1 MKKSRILSW
10 FALAAATVFSASATA
25 QEEVYFEEKF
35 SGGKINE
42 DVWNVAGST
51 QIESADGPIYT
62 VQFQDGSSW
71 GGWVYDPKGQMLVD
85 QNRQPV
91 ATTKLDGTY
100 TFLSKPVTLKDNCQN
115 ILVFNYRY
123 YAYSYT
129 QKKSFGVMVKEEGQ
143 EWDTIFRHWNMG
155 DELSISEDGRLFVNL
170 PDNYRG
176 KTVEIGFFLEN
187 KDAITFYL
195 FFTDIQFAAWEV
207 NLETEFFAIP
217 RPIYADNNK
226 IGVKFANIGTVDI
239 TSITVSTEINGEKK
253 QTEIPLE
260 NKLYLTD
267 VLFAD
272 LELDTEGFEIGKE
285 YTISVKIDSINGSV
299 PAEIASQTWNFIYSD
314 PADLPTQLP
323 IIEVF
328 TANWC
333 GPCKTMNTYLNPT
346 LEELR
351 KENKINMVK
360 FQQPTDKYAITEG
373 TDRFIYYIDQ
383 QLSSGGIPSP
393 IVNAESNLLYW
404 SASSYQGLMNS
415 LKKYCEEEVKTRTLN
430 TLAIKDVN
438 LDRENGKLKFSVEVT
453 SPVSDLSASL
463 VTVVTE
469 GTTTKNRGGNGE
481 KEFHWVAMAMP
492 GGAFGEAFDM
502 KIGENRVF
510 TYEVDLSATNM
521 EEYEDMEIVAFI
533 QNTDTR
539 QIFQSAYFDYMEE
552 DPSSVEELDGMDNVS
567 VYPNPAGEKAI
578 INGLENA
585 DIQIFDITGRM
596 IASYK
601 GINGELEIDGSQYK
615 SATYMVR
622 IAQNGKVATRKITF
636 VK

>member
-51 QIESADGPIYT
+51 QIESADGPIYI
-62 VQFQDGSSW
+62 VQFNDGSLM
-71 GGWVYDPKGQMLVD
+71 GGWVYDPKGEMLVD

-100 TFLSKPVTLKDNCQN
+100 TFISQPVTLKADVQN
-115 ILVFNYRY
+115 ILAFDYW
-123 YAYSYT
+123 YSAANYT
-129 QKKSFGVMVKEEGQ
+129 QKKSFGIMIKEDGQ
-143 EWDTIFRHWNMG
+143 EWDTIFRHWSMG
-155 DELSISEDGRLFVNL
+155 DNLPASEEGRLFVNL
-170 PDNYRG
+170 PESYAA

-187 KDAITFYL
+187 KDAITFAL
-195 FFTDIQFAAWEV
+195 FFTDIQFAAWEAKTS
-207 NLETEFFAIP
+207 LAASIIAE
-217 RPIYADNNK
+217 PISSENNT
-226 IGVKFANIGTVDI
+226 IDLQLTNDGTVDI
-239 TSITVSTEINGEKK
+239 TSAAVTASLNGKTK
-253 QTEIPLE
+253 ATEIPME
-260 NKLYLTD
+260 ESLTMTES
-267 VLFAD
+267 LIYP
-272 LELDTEGFEIGKE
+272 LELDIEGLEVGKE
-285 YTISVKIDSINGSV
+285 YTLNVWVSSINGT
-299 PAEIASQTWNFIYSD
+299 EQTEADTSKWNFIYSD
-314 PADLPTQLP
+314 PASLTNVLPV
-323 IIEVF
+323 IEVF

-333 GPCKTMNTYLNPT
+333 PPCRKMNPFLNPT
-346 LEELR
+346 LEKLR

-360 FQQPTDKYAITEG
+360 FQQPSDKYAIAEG
-373 TDRFIYYIDQ
+373 NTRYGFYAD
-383 QLSSGGIPSP
+383 LANGGIPAP

-404 SASSYQGLMNS
+404 EASTYQDLMSKLEDHCDKLSQKKS
-415 LKKYCEEEVKTRTLN
+415 LNNIT
-430 TLAIKDVN
+430 IKDVELN
-438 LDRENGKLKFSVEVT
+438 EETGMLKFSVEV
-453 SPVSDLSASL
+453 SSICDQEASL
-463 VTVVTE
+463 ATVVTE
-469 GTTTKNRGGNGE
+469 GTTTKNRVSNDE
-481 KEFHWVAMAMP
+481 KEFHWVAMDMP
-492 GGAFGEAFDM
+492 GGAKGEAFEL
-502 KIGENRVF
+502 KAGENRVF
-510 TYEVDLSATNM
+510 TYELDLSTTNM

-567 VYPNPAGEKAI
+567 VYPNPAREKAI

-585 DIQIFDITGRM
+585 DIQIFDLTGRM